1 MSQRGHRAAGR
12 GAVFVEYGQV
22 EMLRFTIIPVTPYQQ
37 NCSVLWCSR
46 TKRAA
51 VVDPGGDLER
61 IKQVIDSQGLVVER
75 ILITHGHLD
84 HAGGAAAL
92 AEQLAV
98 PIEGPHPE
106 DRFWIDMLPEQ
117 GRMMGFAGQAFT
129 PQRWLEDGDTVD
141 VGEMRLE
148 VLHCPGHTPGHVVFF
163 QPEWRLAAVGDVLF
177 AGSIGRT
184 DLPGGDH
191 RALLHAIRTKLWP
204 LGDDVRFI
212 PGHGPMSTFGDER
225 KSNPFVGEGSA

>member
-1 MSQRGHRAAGR
+1 
-12 GAVFVEYGQV
+12 
-22 EMLRFTIIPVTPYQQ
+22 MLRLAIIPVTPYQQ
-37 NCSVLWCSR
+37 NCSVLWCSKTR
-46 TKRAA
+46 RAA
-51 VVDPGGDLER
+51 VVDPGGDLPLIEQA
-61 IKQVIDSQGLVVER
+61 IEAQELVVER

-92 AEQLAV
+92 AERLAV
-98 PIEGPHPE
+98 PIEGPHVG

-117 GRMMGFAGQAFT
+117 GRMMGFAGRAFT
-129 PQRWLEDGDTVD
+129 PQRWLEDGDTVH
-141 VGEMRLE
+141 VGEMHFE

-163 QPEWRLAAVGDVLF
+163 QRQWRLAAVGDVLF

-191 RALLHAIRTKLWP
+191 QALLDAIRIKLWP

-212 PGHGPMSTFGDER
+212 PGHGPMSTLGEER
-225 KSNPFVGEGSA
+225 QGNPFVGERAT